1 MIETPPVV
9 PAIKVF
15 LADSQVAPDVLAN
28 VLAGA
33 EEEGVPCEV
42 EQRPA
47 RSAAALAYEA
57 ASKSVLGV
65 GIGVDGEGV
74 LAVHFHSLPE
84 DEPLFVLQYR
94 IDADKV
100 RVTAENAARL
110 VKGIP
115 FELD

>member
-1 MIETPPVV
+1 MLETPPVV

-15 LADSQVAPDVLAN
+15 LADSLVAPEVLTN

-42 EQRPA
+42 EKHPA
-47 RSAAALAYEA
+47 TSAVSLAYQAAA
-57 ASKSVLGV
+57 KSVLGV

-74 LAVHFHSLPE
+74 LAVHFQKLPE
-84 DEPLFVLQYR
+84 EEPLFVLSYR
-94 IDADKV
+94 IEQDKV

-115 FELD
+115 FEL

>member
-1 MIETPPVV
+1 MLETPPVV

-15 LADSQVAPDVLAN
+15 LAESLVAPEVLAN

-42 EQRPA
+42 EKHTGA
-47 RSAAALAYEA
+47 TAVVLAYQA

-65 GIGVDGEGV
+65 GIGLDGEGM
-74 LAVHFHSLPE
+74 LAVHFQKLPE
-84 DEPLFVLQYR
+84 DKPLFLFNYR
-94 IDADKV
+94 IEQDKV
-100 RVTAENAARL
+100 RGTAENAARL

-115 FELD
+115 FKL